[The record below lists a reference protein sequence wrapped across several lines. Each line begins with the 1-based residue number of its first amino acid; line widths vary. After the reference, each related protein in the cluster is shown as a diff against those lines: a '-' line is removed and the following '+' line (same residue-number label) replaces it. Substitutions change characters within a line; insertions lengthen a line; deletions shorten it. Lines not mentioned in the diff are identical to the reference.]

1 MGGDVLQQLKLTH
14 MLFDQISEDIQSA
27 MRARDK
33 VRLETL
39 RNIKKVFLEAKT
51 APGANDTLDDDAAL
65 KILQKLAK
73 QGKESAATFNQQN
86 RADLAD
92 HELEQ
97 VAVIEEY
104 LPKPMTEEEVEA
116 VVKAIIEQTGAT
128 SMKEMGKVMGIASKQ
143 LAGKAEGGT
152 ISQIVKKL
160 LA

>member
-1 MGGDVLQQLKLTH
+1 MI
-14 MLFDQISEDIQSA
+14 FDQISEDIQSA
-27 MRARDK
+27 MRARAK

-39 RNIKKVFLEAKT
+39 RNVKKVFLEAKT

-104 LPKPMTEEEVEA
+104 LPKPMTEEEIELA
-116 VVKAIIEQTGAT
+116 VKAIIEQTGAT